1 MNQSYTTEVSLMGL
15 TFHIHNIIL
24 LCDHTRQLSQ
34 ESWKSF
40 FYVCLLSAHIG
51 TLLHVKYHKREILD
65 CKKSIGKTF
74 LAIYCLENSK
84 ISKK

>member
-24 LCDHTRQLSQ
+24 LCDPTTFSRKL
-34 ESWKSF
+34 EIV
-40 FYVCLLSAHIG
+40 FYVCLMSAHIG